1 LAPAA
6 ANLSAMALPIP
17 LLPPVI
23 KTVFPRSVLSDILFV
38 FKEFLNELMNKIILK

>member
-17 LLPPVI
+17 LLPPVM

-38 FKEFLNELMNKIILK
+38 FNELINIIYKVIILK